1 MLTILAIAFI
11 VVMAIGYGQVFQS
24 LTPIVL
30 AGLLI
35 WLIL

>member
-1 MLTILAIAFI
+1 MLTTIAIAFI
-11 VVMAIGYGQVFQS
+11 VFMAIGYGQVFQS

-30 AGLLI
+30 GGLLI